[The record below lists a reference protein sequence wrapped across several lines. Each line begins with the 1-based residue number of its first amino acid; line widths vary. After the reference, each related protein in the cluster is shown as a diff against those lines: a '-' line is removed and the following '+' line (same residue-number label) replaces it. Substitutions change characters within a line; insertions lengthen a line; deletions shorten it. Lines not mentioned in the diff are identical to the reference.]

1 MAGGG
6 KVVADGVGNSC
17 RFQGYVSRVA
27 CADTQV
33 KLPVSEA
40 ISCVFL
46 LPFRPIP
53 NFVPESAPS
62 FRRPDL
68 LRLDYDTYRAL
79 PAIANSDLSRLRD
92 ALDGRPP
99 RPQTSANE
107 GALNFGTAFH
117 TALLEPADYV
127 PGQPGLN
134 DTLVWWLVE
143 GVQLN
148 THLASLLERGT
159 PEVSV
164 LFTEPETDTLCK
176 LRADLVV
183 AHPDEPF
190 TIIDF
195 KTTSA
200 RDADHFLWQCSAY
213 DYDRQAAFYTDALR
227 AERFL
232 LVGVQKNEPFGV
244 FTIEVSEQM
253 LAEGRQKYHRLLRLL
268 KAPATAPAY
277 RAEAVQAAVDAL
289 GQHSDDE

>member
-1 MAGGG
+1 M
-6 KVVADGVGNSC
+6 
-17 RFQGYVSRVA
+17 
-27 CADTQV
+27 
-33 KLPVSEA
+33 
-40 ISCVFL
+40 
-46 LPFRPIP
+46 
-53 NFVPESAPS
+53 PESDPS

-92 ALDGRPP
+92 ALEGRPP
-99 RPQTSANE
+99 RTQSQTTSNE
-107 GALNFGTAFH
+107 GALSFGTAFH
-117 TALLEPADYV
+117 TALLEPSDYV
-127 PGQPGLN
+127 AGLPGLN

-143 GVQLN
+143 GVKLN
-148 THLASLLERGT
+148 SHLAELLTLGT
-159 PEVSV
+159 PETSV
-164 LFTEPETDTLCK
+164 LFTEPETETLCK

-183 AHPDEPF
+183 DHPEQPF

-195 KTTSA
+195 KTTNA

-213 DYDRQAAFYTDALR
+213 DYDRQAAFYTDALH

-232 LVGVQKNEPFGV
+232 LVGVQKVEPFSV

-253 LAEGRQKYHRLLRLL
+253 LAEGRAKYKRLLRLL

-289 GQHSDDE
+289 GMHSDDE

>member
-1 MAGGG
+1 MPDFA
-6 KVVADGVGNSC
+6 
-17 RFQGYVSRVA
+17 
-27 CADTQV
+27 
-33 KLPVSEA
+33 
-40 ISCVFL
+40 
-46 LPFRPIP
+46 
-53 NFVPESAPS
+53 AP

-99 RPQTSANE
+99 RPQTSAND
-107 GALNFGTAFH
+107 GAMSFGTAFH

-127 PGQPGLN
+127 AGQPGLN

-143 GVQLN
+143 GVRLN
-148 THLASLLERGT
+148 THLAELLEQGI
-159 PEVSV
+159 PETSV
-164 LFTEPETDTLCK
+164 LFTEPQTDTLCK

-183 AHPDEPF
+183 DQPGQPF

-195 KTTSA
+195 KTTMA

-213 DYDRQAAFYTDALR
+213 DYDRQAAFYTDALH

-232 LVGVQKNEPFGV
+232 LVGVQKVEPFGV
-244 FTIEVSEQM
+244 FTIEVSEHM
-253 LAEGRQKYHRLLRLL
+253 LAEGRQKYQRLLRLL

-277 RAEAVQAAVDAL
+277 RAEAVQAAVNAL
-289 GQHSDDE
+289 GMSPEE

>member
-1 MAGGG
+1 MP
-6 KVVADGVGNSC
+6 D
-17 RFQGYVSRVA
+17 
-27 CADTQV
+27 
-33 KLPVSEA
+33 
-40 ISCVFL
+40 
-46 LPFRPIP
+46 
-53 NFVPESAPS
+53 SAAP

-79 PAIANSDLSRLRD
+79 PAVANSDLSRLRD

-99 RPQTSANE
+99 RPHTSANE
-107 GALNFGTAFH
+107 GALSFGTAFH

-143 GVQLN
+143 GVKLNSQL
-148 THLASLLERGT
+148 AALLECGT
-159 PEVSV
+159 AEVSV
-164 LFTEPETDTLCK
+164 VFTEPDTDTLCK

-183 AHPDEPF
+183 DHPDEPL
-190 TIIDF
+190 TLIDF
-195 KTTSA
+195 KTTMA

-232 LVGVQKNEPFGV
+232 LVGVQKVEPFGV
-244 FTIEVSEQM
+244 FIIEVSEAM
-253 LAEGRQKYHRLLRLL
+253 LAEGRQKYQRLLRLL

-289 GQHSDDE
+289 GLQSEE

>member
-1 MAGGG
+1 MAGQ
-6 KVVADGVGNSC
+6 NC
-17 RFQGYVSRVA
+17 RM
-27 CADTQV
+27 V
-33 KLPVSEA
+33 K
-40 ISCVFL
+40 
-46 LPFRPIP
+46 PFRGFFCYLFDPSP
-53 NFVPESAPS
+53 NPVPEPASS

-99 RPQTSANE
+99 RAQTSANE
-107 GALNFGTAFH
+107 GALSFGTAFH

-127 PGQPGLN
+127 AGQPGLN

-143 GVQLN
+143 GVKLN
-148 THLASLLERGT
+148 THLAGLLERGT
-159 PEVSV
+159 AEVSV

-213 DYDRQAAFYTDALR
+213 DYDRQAAFYADALH

-232 LVGVQKNEPFGV
+232 LVGVQKTEPFGV
-244 FTIEVSEQM
+244 FTIEVSEQL
-253 LAEGRQKYHRLLRLL
+253 LAEGRQKYQRLLRLL
-268 KAPATAPAY
+268 QAPGTAPAHC
-277 RAEAVQAAVDAL
+277 AEAVQAAVAAL

>member
-1 MAGGG
+1 M
-6 KVVADGVGNSC
+6 
-17 RFQGYVSRVA
+17 
-27 CADTQV
+27 
-33 KLPVSEA
+33 
-40 ISCVFL
+40 
-46 LPFRPIP
+46 
-53 NFVPESAPS
+53 PESAVPY
-62 FRRPDL
+62 RRPDL

-99 RPQTSANE
+99 RPQTSSNE
-107 GALNFGTAFH
+107 GALSFGTAFH

-127 PGQPGLN
+127 PGLPGLN

-143 GVQLN
+143 GVKLDAR
-148 THLASLLERGT
+148 LAELLALGQ
-159 PEVSV
+159 PETSV
-164 LFTEPETDTLCK
+164 VFTEPETDTLCK
-176 LRADLVV
+176 LRADLIVD
-183 AHPDEPF
+183 HPDQPF

-195 KTTSA
+195 KTTMA

-232 LVGVQKNEPFGV
+232 LVGVQKVEPFGV

-253 LAEGRQKYHRLLRLL
+253 LAEGRQKYQRLLRLL

-277 RAEAVQAAVDAL
+277 RAQAVQAAVDTLWQGEA
-289 GQHSDDE
+289 E

>member
-1 MAGGG
+1 MP
-6 KVVADGVGNSC
+6 D
-17 RFQGYVSRVA
+17 
-27 CADTQV
+27 
-33 KLPVSEA
+33 
-40 ISCVFL
+40 
-46 LPFRPIP
+46 
-53 NFVPESAPS
+53 SAAP

-79 PAIANSDLSRLRD
+79 PAVANSDLSRLRD

-99 RPQTSANE
+99 RPQTSSNA
-107 GALNFGTAFH
+107 GALSFGTAFH

-143 GVQLN
+143 GVKLN
-148 THLASLLERGT
+148 TQLTALLERGT
-159 PEVSV
+159 AEVSV
-164 LFTEPETDTLCK
+164 VFTEPDTDTLCK

-183 AHPDEPF
+183 DCPDEPL

-195 KTTSA
+195 KTTMA

-213 DYDRQAAFYTDALR
+213 DYDRQAAFYTDALH

-232 LVGVQKNEPFGV
+232 LVGVQKVEPFGV
-244 FTIEVSEQM
+244 FTIEVSETM
-253 LAEGRQKYHRLLRLL
+253 LAEGRQKYQRLLRLL

-277 RAEAVQAAVDAL
+277 RAEAVQAAVDSL
-289 GQHSDDE
+289 ERGE

>member
-1 MAGGG
+1 MP
-6 KVVADGVGNSC
+6 
-17 RFQGYVSRVA
+17 Q
-27 CADTQV
+27 
-33 KLPVSEA
+33 P
-40 ISCVFL
+40 
-46 LPFRPIP
+46 
-53 NFVPESAPS
+53 VPESAPT

-99 RPQTSANE
+99 RPQTNANE
-107 GALNFGTAFH
+107 GALSFGTAFH

-143 GVQLN
+143 GVKLN
-148 THLASLLERGT
+148 THLAELLAQGT
-159 PEVSV
+159 PETSV

-183 AHPDEPF
+183 NQPGELL

-195 KTTSA
+195 KTTNA

-213 DYDRQAAFYTDALR
+213 DYDRQAAFYTDALH
-227 AERFL
+227 ADRFL
-232 LVGVQKNEPFGV
+232 LVGVQKIEPFGV

-253 LAEGRQKYHRLLRLL
+253 LAEGRQKYQCLLRLL

-289 GQHSDDE
+289 GQGPEER

>member
-1 MAGGG
+1 ML
-6 KVVADGVGNSC
+6 NS
-17 RFQGYVSRVA
+17 
-27 CADTQV
+27 
-33 KLPVSEA
+33 
-40 ISCVFL
+40 
-46 LPFRPIP
+46 
-53 NFVPESAPS
+53 VPESAPD

-99 RPQTSANE
+99 RPQTSSNE
-107 GALNFGTAFH
+107 GALSFGTAFH

-127 PGQPGLN
+127 AGQPGLN

-148 THLASLLERGT
+148 TQLAELLAHGT
-159 PEVSV
+159 PETSV
-164 LFTEPETDTLCK
+164 LFTEPDTGTLCK

-183 AHPDEPF
+183 DQPDQPF

-195 KTTSA
+195 KTTMA

-232 LVGVQKNEPFGV
+232 LVGVQKVEPFGV
-244 FTIEVSEQM
+244 FTIEVSQQM
-253 LAEGRQKYHRLLRLL
+253 LAEGRQKYQRLLRLL
-268 KAPATAPAY
+268 RAPATAPPY
-277 RAEAVQAAVDAL
+277 RAEAVQAAVEALNLDTDA
-289 GQHSDDE
+289 DER